1 MFLYC
6 RYFPTRLWGF
16 SGHVQ
21 TIIQGIISRFHYP
34 LISGKRYFFVQSD
47 GTTVTYDLYQPI
59 EHHALN
65 GENLLPLC
73 SWLFVSKFQPTFPL
87 LAVFDTVASIIHDL
101 MN

>member
-1 MFLYC
+1 MQEDPKVNVSSFYC

-65 GENLLPLC
+65 GENFLPLC
-73 SWLFVSKFQPTFPL
+73 S
-87 LAVFDTVASIIHDL
+87 
-101 MN
+101 